1 LSLAQRFFRSGLLV
15 GGANLVATVLL
26 VVRSIA
32 LARLLPVEVFG
43 VYAFAAALT
52 TLTAVLAR
60 FGMDDALIHRAP
72 QTEDIAKAAAIHGG
86 LAIAFAAVWA
96 ALLLAG
102 SVAFFDGQMLAALL
116 VLTGTQV
123 ALLVVATPEALL
135 RRQVEHRL
143 LATIRLTATV
153 LSTAI
158 GLALAFFGYGLWALL
173 MIDAV
178 MALVGLVALGVWGPA
193 WRPRLRPDRER
204 IGYFLRFGSRNVTG
218 RLLEEARHKLDKL
231 WTGSVL
237 GSQSLGLYARASA
250 YGAAPADLINR
261 PINSVVT
268 GVYAELANDRQR
280 LSGAVARISEL
291 LLIGASLLAVCIAL
305 VAPDLIVV
313 LIGEKWLP
321 MLAAFRIMLLAAVA
335 TALNRTFVRLFV
347 AVGAPALR
355 LRIAALQ
362 VVVLVAGMLALGP
375 RFGIAGVAVSVLAS
389 ALAGLVASFLY
400 AGRYTDLA
408 VGGWLLPPVAASAV
422 AWFAGA
428 VGGGLV
434 ATESASWL
442 RVLVEGG
449 CAAGAFALVMIVWR
463 GRALDGHRRFIL
475 RELGRGRDRS
485 GAARTP

>member
-1 LSLAQRFFRSGLLV
+1 MSLAQRFFRSGILV
-15 GGANLVATVLL
+15 GGANLAATALL

-43 VYAFAAALT
+43 IYAFAAALT

-72 QTEDIAKAAAIHGG
+72 QTENIAEAAAIHGG
-86 LAIAFAAVWA
+86 LAIAFAGVWA
-96 ALLLAG
+96 VLMLAG
-102 SVAFFDGQMLAALL
+102 SVAFFDGQLLAALI

-135 RRQVEHRL
+135 RRRVQHRL
-143 LATIRLTATV
+143 LAAIRVIAMV
-153 LSTAI
+153 LSTAV
-158 GLALAFFGYGLWALL
+158 GLVLAILGHGLWALL

-178 MALVGLVALGVWGPA
+178 TALVGLVALGIMGPA
-193 WRPRLRPDRER
+193 WRPRLSLDRER

-231 WTGSVL
+231 WTGWTL
-237 GSQSLGLYARASA
+237 GPQSLGHYSRASA

-268 GVYAELANDRQR
+268 GVYAELAHDRRR

-291 LLIGASLLAVCIAL
+291 LFIGASLLAVCIAL

-313 LIGEKWLP
+313 LIGAKWLP
-321 MLAAFRIMLLAAVA
+321 MLDAFRVMLMAAVF

-355 LRIAALQ
+355 LSIAALQ
-362 VVVLVAGMLALGP
+362 LVVLVAGMLMLGP
-375 RFGIAGVAVSVLAS
+375 PLGIVGVAVSVLAS
-389 ALAGLVASFLY
+389 ALAGVVASFLY
-400 AGRYTDLA
+400 ASRFADLA
-408 VGGWLLPPVAASAV
+408 AGGWLLPPVAASAV
-422 AWFAGA
+422 AWVAGA
-428 VGGGLV
+428 IAGEFVT
-434 ATESASWL
+434 ATGASWL
-442 RVLVEGG
+442 RVFVQGG
-449 CAAGAFALVMIVWR
+449 CAAAAFSLVMIAWR

-475 RELGRGRDRS
+475 RELRREGDAS
-485 GAARTP
+485 GAADAT